1 MRYEKRI
8 TTDLK
13 PVYFQSAANL
23 YDLTPLS
30 ALSSVNLLPFF
41 KDVNELFGTSTSI
54 LSDIE
59 LTEQLFAETSNVSI
73 VKLPTI
79 SAYPSVYGAEPVTFR
94 TYSNK
99 PVIGFYVSTGNQ
111 GNYNG
116 RLMMQVTDMRALTSD
131 FNIYAYTLDINDGR
145 TIPFESYVYEPWENP
160 TPSALGTINN
170 TLTSNQLKQITCIPT
185 LSSSYEGRIKQN
197 LTCSVVQVS
206 SDIIPLTELVLQDD
220 PYEFFPTWISNTSVT
235 LPQQKYYFTFPVLS
249 PDSLDTYGTFFWL
262 NSSEGYPAWNYDPA
276 DVPTGLGYVTFTL
289 TAAPVQLKRKTWT
302 SALDPT
308 EYNMWVLGLS
318 SNISVFTNDN
328 KIVYYNQ
335 YNPTS
340 WFNMA
345 LDPDLFSYLHQDTRA
360 IFNPSDKVNTL
371 TNSTFS
377 ATSALWS
384 TDWHKK
390 TSRLLYL
397 SASLMDVYWDGTPV
411 LSSFVSA
418 VTAFASLYNNIS
430 SVHLKKSAYNSS
442 SKISNIDN
450 YNGLYDINL
459 PSGTTAI
466 SIAYQP
472 PLTSGYFNFFS
483 ISANAT
489 YLDISK
495 NTSLKTLDCS
505 YNLLTSLDLSG
516 TNVMTV
522 NCSNNRI
529 EQLTLPSRHNC
540 SLSNLDASYNNLSS
554 VYSLNLPIISNL
566 DLSYNQL
573 TSFVVSSYNVNQ
585 LNVSFNNIQ
594 SFEEFIAALSATI
607 FKQNIKL
614 SIANNPGYNA
624 ETGYKLDPFTVQPLI
639 ITPSSYYTPG
649 IHSFVRG
656 SNQSYACGN
665 NYHAIALSLVDTKKN
680 LQYFTGANNYTLA
693 LSSNGIL
700 FGTGSGNSYQL
711 GANSASVKSVFELL
725 SSNMSFNKIVATNKK
740 SLLLSGTDLYV
751 MGNSNKLLSQYATLS
766 CIAVSAR
773 DMFISNSLAGYIDT
787 SGKLHISTGNTG
799 YRYAEYDLS
808 VFNFGLS
815 MNEYYYKLG
824 RVFLTVNSVDGVVCA
839 AADVLSLMIQTAD
852 GLKIFGTSRYSD
864 ADNTS
869 TKFYKSLSA
878 IPTAKTINNTTI
890 NNPVFSKIV
899 AGDRHYLALS
909 GNAVFGFG
917 GNDKGQLGTPPTYDF
932 AATTPCMHQLCIN
945 SATPLYAQKICAG
958 DTFSAVL
965 NDNKVYVSGD
975 NSSYQL
981 KDTPGN
987 LSNFTEINGN
997 WSDVFC
1003 TSNTM
1008 FLVSAV

>member
-1 MRYEKRI
+1 MRYEKHII
-8 TTDLK
+8 TDFK

-41 KDVNELFGTSTSI
+41 KDANELFGTSTSV

-79 SAYPSVYGAEPVTFR
+79 SAYPNVYGAEPVTFR

-99 PVIGFYVSTGNQ
+99 PVIGFYVSTGMQQ
-111 GNYNG
+111 GSYNG
-116 RLMMQVTDMRALTSD
+116 RLMMQITDMRALTSD
-131 FNIYAYTLDINDGR
+131 FNIYVYTLDINDGR
-145 TIPFESYVYEPWENP
+145 TIPFESYVYEPYESP

-170 TLTSNQLKQITCIPT
+170 TLTSNQFKQITCIPT

-197 LTCSVVQVS
+197 LTCNTVQVS

-220 PYEFFPTWISNTSVT
+220 PYEFFPTWISNTSII
-235 LPQQKYYFTFPVLS
+235 LPNQKYYFNFPVLS
-249 PDSLDTYGTFFWL
+249 PDSLDMYGTFFWL
-262 NSSEGYPAWNYDPA
+262 NSSDGYPSWNYDPA
-276 DVPTGLGYVTFTL
+276 DVPTGLGYITFTL
-289 TAAPVQLKRKTWT
+289 TAAPVQLKRKAWY
-302 SALDPT
+302 SGYDPS

-318 SNISVFTNDN
+318 SNISVFTHDN
-328 KIVYYNQ
+328 KIVYYSN
-335 YNPTS
+335 NPTS
-340 WFNMA
+340 WYNMA
-345 LDPDLFSYLHQDTRA
+345 LDPDLFSYLHQDMRA
-360 IFNPSDKVNTL
+360 LFNPSNKVNTL
-371 TNSTFS
+371 ANSTFS

-384 TDWHKK
+384 TDWYKK
-390 TSRLLYL
+390 TSRILYL
-397 SASLMDVYWDGTPV
+397 SASLMDVYYGPPV
-411 LSSFVSA
+411 LSSFIGA
-418 VTAFASLYNNIS
+418 VTALASLFNNIS
-430 SVHLKKSAYNSS
+430 SVHLKKGAYDSS

-466 SIAYQP
+466 PVAYQP
-472 PLTSGYFNFFS
+472 PLTSGYFTFLS
-483 ISANAT
+483 VSANAT

-495 NTSLKTLDCS
+495 NTNLRTLDCS

-522 NCSNNRI
+522 NCNNNRI
-529 EQLTLPSRHNC
+529 KQLTFPSRYNC

-594 SFEEFIAALSATI
+594 SFEEFIAALSATN

-639 ITPSSYYTPG
+639 ITPPSYYTPG

-700 FGTGSGNSYQL
+700 FGTGSGSGYQL
-711 GANSASVKSVFELL
+711 GTTSTFVKSTFVPLL
-725 SSNMSFNKIVATNKK
+725 SAMSFSKIVATNKK

-751 MGNSNKLLSQYATLS
+751 MGSSNKLLTQYTTLS

-773 DMFISNSLAGYIDT
+773 DMFTSNSLAGYIDT
-787 SGKLHISTGNTG
+787 SGKLHISTNSAN
-799 YRYAEYDLS
+799 YRYGELNLS
-808 VFNFGLS
+808 AFNFGISVNDIYSKLS
-815 MNEYYYKLG
+815 
-824 RVFLTVNSVDGVVCA
+824 RVFLRINSVSNVSCA
-839 AADVLSLMIQTAD
+839 AADTQSLMIQAAD

-869 TKFYKSLSA
+869 TMFYKSLSA
-878 IPTAKTINNTTI
+878 IPAAKTINNTTI

-932 AATTPCMHQLCIN
+932 AAATPCMHQLCTN
-945 SATPLYAQKICAG
+945 STTPLYAQKICVG

-965 NDNKVYVSGD
+965 NGNKVYVSGD

-981 KDTPGN
+981 KDTSGN
-987 LSNFTEINGN
+987 LSNFTEIDGN